1 LIARARLPLWSTGV
15 VFLSIACSY
24 LLVWPVGE
32 YLVDDDWIFTRSL
45 YYLAEEGRLR
55 ILAYNPMSLV
65 GHLAWGALFTSVFG
79 FGFTQAKLSTAVLL
93 FVECLALRALLRRAG
108 AAETTALLATLAVV
122 FSPVHFFQSF
132 LFATDVPTLAWST
145 LALLFYAKGFAESG
159 PRSYRALLVAALC
172 VSWAWTIRQ
181 GAIVGA
187 AAPALY
193 LLLFDRARLRD
204 PKTLMA
210 SFGPPAIAVLGF
222 QYWYLFVHG
231 PTASY
236 QISTRNILGFLD
248 GVNAQTLLGAGYALG
263 CYLAFFL
270 LPVLLAAGLPAVRAL
285 RGPRRALWLVSWGGI
300 AAGFLWFNLWLGML
314 FPYIRNKI
322 TRFGYLSPNEVIV
335 GAREPLW
342 GDGVAWLWSILLVI
356 GLGLLVA
363 RWIAGPEPQAET
375 PETHGG
381 RERKVTLRLAAVL
394 LGLQLVYA
402 FLTIGILFDRHL
414 IALIPAAMV
423 AFVGC
428 LTPGSRLRLVPYTL
442 CLLPL
447 AFYSI
452 AGTHDVHAFSRA
464 AATAGRALIEEGID
478 PQRIDAGFAFDGW
491 HMYERSWRGDETG
504 RPRHFARSGEGDEH
518 LDANWV
524 QDLAPGILTQYVVS
538 LSPRMQ
544 PRRWRPALSHW
555 AVELPQPRLGLYR
568 VVDQHPYFR
577 YWPWG
582 EAAVYTLVD
591 RSLEEPAR

>member
-1 LIARARLPLWSTGV
+1 MIAWARLPLWSAGV

-32 YLVDDDWIFTRSL
+32 YLLEDEWAYTRSL
-45 YYLAEEGRLR
+45 YFLAEEGRLR
-55 ILAYNPMSLV
+55 ILDYNPMSLV
-65 GHLAWGALFTSVFG
+65 GHLAWGTLFTSVFG
-79 FGFTQAKLSTAVLL
+79 LGFTQAKLSTVVLL
-93 FVECLALRALLRRAG
+93 FVECLALMALLRRVG
-108 AAETTALLATLAVV
+108 AAETTALLATLAML

-132 LFATDVPTLAWST
+132 FFATDVPTLAWST
-145 LALLFYAKGFAESG
+145 LALLFYAKGFTESG
-159 PRSYRALLVAALC
+159 PRSYRALLVAGLC

-204 PKTLMA
+204 PKTLIA
-210 SFGPPAIAVLGF
+210 SFGPPAIAVLGL

-231 PTASY
+231 PTSSY
-236 QISTRNILGFLD
+236 LLSSRDILGFLA
-248 GVNAQTLLGAGYALG
+248 GVDARSLLGAVYALS

-270 LPVLLAAGLPAVRAL
+270 LPVLLAARPPAIRAL
-285 RGPRRALWLVSWGGI
+285 RGGRRMLLWVSWGSI
-300 AAGFLWFNLWLGML
+300 AAGFLWFNVRLGML

-335 GAREPLW
+335 GARDPLW
-342 GDGVAWLWSILLVI
+342 GDGVAWLWTVLLVI
-356 GLGLLVA
+356 GFGLLVA
-363 RWIAGPEPQAET
+363 RWIVGPERQTGAAER
-375 PETHGG
+375 PGESG
-381 RERKVTLRLAAVL
+381 RTVTLRLAALL

-423 AFVGC
+423 IFVGC
-428 LTPGSRLRLVPYTL
+428 LASGSRLRPLPYALTLIPLV
-442 CLLPL
+442 
-447 AFYSI
+447 FYSV

-464 AATAGRALIEEGID
+464 ATTAGRALVEKGID
-478 PQRIDAGFAFDGW
+478 PQRIDAGLAFDGW
-491 HMYERSWRGDETG
+491 HMYERSWPGAEAR
-504 RPRHFARSGEGDEH
+504 RPRHFARNSDGNGH
-518 LDANWV
+518 RDAIWV
-524 QDLAPGILTQYVVS
+524 QGLTPGILSQYVVS